1 MVKMV
6 LIGGGSPFTPSIFQA
21 ITENAKVLDGSEVF
35 LFDIKDTRLAQMK
48 KVGEVLTSRA
58 GMKVT
63 VNTGTDVR
71 AAFDGA
77 DFVFPGY
84 RVGGMEAYRVD
95 NTIPTRH
102 GICGDETMGP
112 GGTFMAQCTIP

>member
-21 ITENAKVLDGSEVF
+21 ITENASVLDGSEVF
-35 LFDIKDTRLAQMK
+35 LFDIKDTRLEQMK

-63 VNTGTDVR
+63 VKTGTDVR

-84 RVGGMEAYRVD
+84 RVGGMR
-95 NTIPTRH
+95 PTVR
-102 GICGDETMGP
+102 TM
-112 GGTFMAQCTIP
+112 